1 MADMGEQPNQDRRFQ
16 AHRQPHTAWVR
27 PPDWPDMAPVSQL
40 AIAYPFLGAMWL
52 VVMMSASPTYEFLG
66 SLLFLMIG
74 PIFAMGLAVALGLPL
89 RLNHRL
95 SLWWVGN
102 WATYIVLAV
111 AGALLLVWG
120 YNKPERQVGEIDGF
134 TYDVVLPDAGLLM
147 SGCLLLTFL
156 AVNAGFPRR
165 SKRVP
170 PTPRK
175 FRGAQ

>member
-1 MADMGEQPNQDRRFQ
+1 
-16 AHRQPHTAWVR
+16 
-27 PPDWPDMAPVSQL
+27 
-40 AIAYPFLGAMWL
+40 
-52 VVMMSASPTYEFLG
+52 
-66 SLLFLMIG
+66 
-74 PIFAMGLAVALGLPL
+74 MGLAVALGLPL
-89 RLNHRL
+89 RLNRRL

-102 WATYIVLAV
+102 WAVYIVLAV

-147 SGCLLLTFL
+147 GGCFLVTFL

-165 SKRVP
+165 SHRVP
-170 PTPRK
+170 PMPRK